1 MIQGLHDTGV
11 QPEVST
17 YLADRLDD
25 AGVPHEVLLL
35 PDTEHG
41 FDAYYGGLA
50 NQISQVRVDRFLQK
64 YLID

>member
-1 MIQGLHDTGV
+1 M
-11 QPEVST
+11 ST